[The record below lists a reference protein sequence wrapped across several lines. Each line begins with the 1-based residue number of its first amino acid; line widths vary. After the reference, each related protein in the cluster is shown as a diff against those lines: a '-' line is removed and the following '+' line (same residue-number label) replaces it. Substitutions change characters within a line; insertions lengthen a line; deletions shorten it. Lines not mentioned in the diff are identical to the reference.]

1 LKSSRLANSDT
12 YITTTWWSLS
22 QDEKHCLETEYDSY
36 IEKVQTQPVDPCA
49 NPSETCKIFCKNS
62 GLMQRQ
68 IHKNEKLQKLM
79 SYLLHPSEYGY
90 VCTIM
95 LITENY

>member
-1 LKSSRLANSDT
+1 MKSSRLANSDS

-36 IEKVQTQPVDPCA
+36 IEKAQTQPVDPCG
-49 NPSETCKIFCKNS
+49 NPSETCKKFCKNS

-68 IHKNEKLQKLM
+68 IHKNEKLKKLM

-90 VCTIM
+90 VCTMI
-95 LITENY
+95 LIT